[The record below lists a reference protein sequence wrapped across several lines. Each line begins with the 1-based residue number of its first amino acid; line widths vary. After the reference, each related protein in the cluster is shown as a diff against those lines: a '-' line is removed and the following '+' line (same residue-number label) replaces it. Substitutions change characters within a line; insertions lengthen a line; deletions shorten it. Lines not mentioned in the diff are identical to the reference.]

1 MESVRHVWNSLV
13 FTLFKA
19 VDIAPLAIFRVV
31 FGLLLFLEGVGAV
44 FTGWVRQVFIEPEF
58 TFSFIPFFPWL
69 QPLPGEGMIYYYLLM
84 GGVGILVMLGWYY
97 RPAIVLYFCMWTFV
111 YWMQKSSYNNHYY
124 LLVIL
129 TGLFVVLPAN
139 GYFSIDVW
147 RGAVKR
153 QYFVPN
159 WTRLTF
165 MLLLL
170 IVYTYAAIAKM
181 QADWLAAKPVKLWF
195 EAKADIFLV
204 GPMLTKEWV
213 QYTVAYGGVAFDLF
227 FVPAVWWRRTRWWAL
242 AAALFF
248 HLFNSLVFQ
257 IGIFPY
263 LMLATSVFFFSPASV
278 RSFFFK
284 NDKPVQSLKVWQHTD
299 KHEKQLTCMLFLVC
313 IALMLL
319 LPLRHYSY
327 PGNVNWTEEGHR
339 MAWRMMLRHKYGK
352 ASFRVVFPDG
362 EERILQPQEHLTHKQ
377 IAGISTRPDMTWQY
391 AQYLKEKFR
400 QEGKGEVAVYADVR
414 ASLNGRPLQPLI
426 DPQVNL
432 AGEPWHWFKSH
443 DWIMPLREKKVR

>member
-1 MESVRHVWNSLV
+1 MESDRHVWNSLV
-13 FTLFKA
+13 STLFKA

-58 TFSFIPFFPWL
+58 TFSFISFFPWL

-97 RPAIVLYFCMWTFV
+97 RPAIVIYFCMWTFV

-129 TGLFVVLPAN
+129 TGLFMVLPAN
-139 GYFSIDVW
+139 RYFSIDVR

-159 WTRLTF
+159 WTRLAF

-213 QYTVAYGGVAFDLF
+213 QHTVAYGGVAFDRLF
-227 FVPAVWWRRTRWWAL
+227 VGAVWWGRTRWGAL
-242 AAALFF
+242 AAAFVFNFF
-248 HLFNSLVFQ
+248 
-257 IGIFPY
+257 
-263 LMLATSVFFFSPASV
+263 
-278 RSFFFK
+278 
-284 NDKPVQSLKVWQHTD
+284 
-299 KHEKQLTCMLFLVC
+299 
-313 IALMLL
+313 
-319 LPLRHYSY
+319 
-327 PGNVNWTEEGHR
+327 
-339 MAWRMMLRHKYGK
+339 
-352 ASFRVVFPDG
+352 
-362 EERILQPQEHLTHKQ
+362 
-377 IAGISTRPDMTWQY
+377 
-391 AQYLKEKFR
+391 
-400 QEGKGEVAVYADVR
+400 
-414 ASLNGRPLQPLI
+414 
-426 DPQVNL
+426 
-432 AGEPWHWFKSH
+432 
-443 DWIMPLREKKVR
+443 